1 VASVQRKPVSEEKY
15 EPLFRYNHLEMNGI
29 DRKRFM
35 LLPVKEKTGRTVVG
49 YVSRERII
57 VKRKY

>member
-15 EPLFRYNHLEMNGI
+15 ELLFRYNHLEMDGI

-35 LLPVKEKTGRTVVG
+35 LLPVEDKTGRTVV
-49 YVSRERII
+49 
-57 VKRKY
+57 